1 MNDDPSPA
9 SASSQDSAA
18 NIWRRSVVVLA
29 TGCLVLL
36 SSVSAVGPMVSPL
49 ALGTL
54 AGVVLVGLVFLAKRW
69 KSHWPLAGLGLAGVV
84 PLAAS
89 TTPFVER
96 EFFFHAQYLGA
107 AMLSASAVALVYA
120 KATR

>member
-29 TGCLVLL
+29 TGC
-36 SSVSAVGPMVSPL
+36 
-49 ALGTL
+49 
-54 AGVVLVGLVFLAKRW
+54 LVFLAKRW